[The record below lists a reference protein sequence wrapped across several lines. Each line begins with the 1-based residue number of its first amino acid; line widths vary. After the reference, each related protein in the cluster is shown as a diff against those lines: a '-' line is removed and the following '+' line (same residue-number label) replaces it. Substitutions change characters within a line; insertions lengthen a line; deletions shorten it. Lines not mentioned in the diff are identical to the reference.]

1 MADFVVVPWKDG
13 GHHAYYT
20 INLFSCNIG
29 TYFRNKCLCTIR
41 QIDIDIDKDIDI
53 EIAIEIGR

>member
-1 MADFVVVPWKDG
+1 
-13 GHHAYYT
+13 
-20 INLFSCNIG
+20 LFSCNIG

-53 EIAIEIGR
+53 DIDSM